1 MRTTMSRSPMRTRW
15 PRPVWLAGALLLSQA
30 GAQAHERE
38 AGEVLEAPGWS
49 VRAAAALSAIAAREA
64 WPVAR
69 RSGVLG
75 SGMTLDEQRGLRLEH
90 AAVGAALRLDPT
102 DTTWLQARV
111 DIGRHG
117 DGTTHVETARL
128 DWQRELASGARIG
141 LRAGRMTV
149 PLGSVI
155 DAAGHLDRFAQ
166 MPLVRQAVSDGSWI
180 DDGLV
185 LHWQGD
191 AHGLEA
197 ETVLERIEVGGWRA
211 QALPGSAESGIAP
224 GLQLRLRRGDW
235 RLEAGALHLQPRNR
249 GAYAASTRSGHTHA
263 APDCS
268 RSLSGVTCFDGRS
281 TVVSASLRWQPE
293 ASRLG
298 LTLATLAQRE
308 RGQLASAS
316 GTADYRGR
324 VTGGWIEADWRV
336 RPDWTLALR
345 AERLAAEHR
354 LVGPGATGVAADA
367 ALTPNR
373 PSWRLAVSA
382 GWAPAPGWQLLAETG
397 TERAEPA
404 ARGRPVWAGLRLIWQ
419 GRHAADLSF

>member
-1 MRTTMSRSPMRTRW
+1 MPRSPMRTSW
-15 PRPVWLAGALLLSQA
+15 PRPAWLAGALLLSLA

-38 AGEVLEAPGWS
+38 SDEALEAPGWS
-49 VRAAAALSAIAAREA
+49 VRAAAALSAMAAREA

-90 AAVGAALRLDPT
+90 ATVGAALRLDPT
-102 DTTWLQARV
+102 DMTRLQASV

-128 DWQRELASGARIG
+128 DGQRELASGARIG

-149 PLGSVI
+149 PLGSMI
-155 DAAGHLDRFAQ
+155 DTAGHLDRFAQ
-166 MPLVRQAVSDGSWI
+166 MPLVRQAVSDGDWI
-180 DDGLV
+180 DDGVV

-191 AHGLEA
+191 VHGPDDA
-197 ETVLERIEVGGWRA
+197 TVLERIEVGGWRA

-235 RLEAGALHLQPRNR
+235 RLEAGAIHLQPRNR
-249 GAYAASTRSGHTHA
+249 GAHAASTRSGHTHA

-268 RSLSGVTCFDGRS
+268 RSLIGVTCFDGRS
-281 TVVSASLRWQPE
+281 TVASVSLRWQPD
-293 ASRLG
+293 ASPLG
-298 LTLATLAQRE
+298 LTLATMAQRE

-316 GTADYRGR
+316 GTADYRGL
-324 VTGGWIEADWRV
+324 VTGGWIEADWQV

-345 AERLAAEHR
+345 AERLASDHR
-354 LVGPGATGVAADA
+354 LIGPGATGVAADA
-367 ALTPNR
+367 ALTPNQ
-373 PSWRLAVSA
+373 PAWRLAVSA
-382 GWAPAPGWQLLAETG
+382 GWTPAPGWQLLAETG

-404 ARGRPVWAGLRLIWQ
+404 AGRRPVWAGLRLIWQ
-419 GRHAADLSF
+419 GRHTAELPF

>member
-1 MRTTMSRSPMRTRW
+1 MPRSPMRTSW
-15 PRPVWLAGALLLSQA
+15 PRPAWLAGALLLSLA

-38 AGEVLEAPGWS
+38 SDEALEAPGWS
-49 VRAAAALSAIAAREA
+49 VRAAAALSAMAAREA

-90 AAVGAALRLDPT
+90 ATVGAALRLDPT
-102 DTTWLQARV
+102 DMTRLQASV

-128 DWQRELASGARIG
+128 DGQRELASGARIG

-149 PLGSVI
+149 PLGSMI
-155 DAAGHLDRFAQ
+155 DTVGHLDRFAQ
-166 MPLVRQAVSDGSWI
+166 MPLVRQAVSDGDWI
-180 DDGLV
+180 DDGVV

-191 AHGLEA
+191 VHGPDDA
-197 ETVLERIEVGGWRA
+197 TVLERIEVGGWRA

-235 RLEAGALHLQPRNR
+235 RLEAGAIHLQPRNR

-268 RSLSGVTCFDGRS
+268 RSLIGVTCFDGRG
-281 TVVSASLRWQPE
+281 TVASVSLRWQPD
-293 ASRLG
+293 ASPLG
-298 LTLATLAQRE
+298 LTLATMAQRE

-316 GTADYRGR
+316 GTADYRGL
-324 VTGGWIEADWRV
+324 VTGGWIEADWQV

-345 AERLAAEHR
+345 AERLASDHR
-354 LVGPGATGVAADA
+354 LIGPGATGVAADA
-367 ALTPNR
+367 ALTPNQ
-373 PSWRLAVSA
+373 PAWRLAVSA
-382 GWAPAPGWQLLAETG
+382 GWTPAPGWQLLAETG

-404 ARGRPVWAGLRLIWQ
+404 AGRRPVWAGLRLIWQ
-419 GRHAADLSF
+419 GRHTAELPF